1 MISNDI
7 KQQIIELRKQ
17 GKTYPQIHELTGV
30 AKSSISDICR
40 PLGLG
45 GNKVI
50 LLTTELIRK
59 AQELYDEIGSIKEVG
74 KKLGVSYDRLNKV
87 VILKRPSNITK
98 SEAVIR
104 WRNRVKTKLVEYK
117 GGKCQCCGYNRCIRA
132 LEFHHLDPSQKD
144 FTISGKSKS
153 FEMLKKEADK
163 CILVCSNCH
172 KEIHA
177 GIRKI
182 EDEEIYLY

>member
-1 MISNDI
+1 M
-7 KQQIIELRKQ
+7 
-17 GKTYPQIHELTGV
+17 
-30 AKSSISDICR
+30 
-40 PLGLG
+40 GLG
-45 GNKVI
+45 GNKVTP
-50 LLTTELIRK
+50 LTTELIRK

-74 KKLGVSYDRLNKV
+74 KKLGVSYDRLSKV
-87 VILKRPSNITK
+87 VILKRPSNIPK
-98 SEAVIR
+98 SEVVIR

-153 FEMLKKEADK
+153 FETLKKEADK

>member
-1 MISNDI
+1 M
-7 KQQIIELRKQ
+7 
-17 GKTYPQIHELTGV
+17 
-30 AKSSISDICR
+30 
-40 PLGLG
+40 GLG

-50 LLTTELIRK
+50 PLTTELIRK

-74 KKLGVSYDRLNKV
+74 KKLGVSYDRLSKV
-87 VILKRPSNITK
+87 VILKRPSNIPK
-98 SEAVIR
+98 SEVVIR

-132 LEFHHLDPSQKD
+132 LEFHHLDPSHKD

-153 FEMLKKEADK
+153 FETLKKEADK

>member
-1 MISNDI
+1 M
-7 KQQIIELRKQ
+7 
-17 GKTYPQIHELTGV
+17 
-30 AKSSISDICR
+30 
-40 PLGLG
+40 GLG

-50 LLTTELIRK
+50 PLTTELIIK

-74 KKLGVSYDRLNKV
+74 KKLSVSYDRLNKV
-87 VILKRPSNITK
+87 VILKRPSNISK

-153 FEMLKKEADK
+153 FETLKNEADK

>member
-1 MISNDI
+1 M
-7 KQQIIELRKQ
+7 
-17 GKTYPQIHELTGV
+17 
-30 AKSSISDICR
+30 
-40 PLGLG
+40 GLG

-50 LLTTELIRK
+50 PLTTELIRK

-74 KKLGVSYDRLNKV
+74 KKLGVSYDRLSKV
-87 VILKRPSNITK
+87 VILKRPSNIPK
-98 SEAVIR
+98 SEVVIR

-153 FEMLKKEADK
+153 FETLKKEADK

>member
-1 MISNDI
+1 M
-7 KQQIIELRKQ
+7 
-17 GKTYPQIHELTGV
+17 
-30 AKSSISDICR
+30 
-40 PLGLG
+40 GLG

-50 LLTTELIRK
+50 PLTTELIRK

-87 VILKRPSNITK
+87 VILKRPSNIPK
-98 SEAVIR
+98 SEVVIR
-104 WRNRVKTKLVEYK
+104 WRNRVKTTLVEYK

-153 FEMLKKEADK
+153 FETLKKEADK

>member
-1 MISNDI
+1 M
-7 KQQIIELRKQ
+7 
-17 GKTYPQIHELTGV
+17 
-30 AKSSISDICR
+30 
-40 PLGLG
+40 GLG

-50 LLTTELIRK
+50 PLTTELIRK

-87 VILKRPSNITK
+87 VILKRPSNIPK
-98 SEAVIR
+98 SEVVIR

-117 GGKCQCCGYNRCIRA
+117 GEKCQCCGYNRCIRA

-153 FEMLKKEADK
+153 FETLKKEADK

>member
-1 MISNDI
+1 M
-7 KQQIIELRKQ
+7 
-17 GKTYPQIHELTGV
+17 
-30 AKSSISDICR
+30 
-40 PLGLG
+40 GLG

-50 LLTTELIRK
+50 PLTTELIRK

-74 KKLGVSYDRLNKV
+74 KKLGVSYDRLSKV
-87 VILKRPSNITK
+87 VILKRLSNIPK
-98 SEAVIR
+98 SEVVIR

-153 FEMLKKEADK
+153 FETLKKEADK